1 MPWATDMLARAGL
14 WPARKPRS
22 RNRRIW
28 REIRAH
34 APRRYFHS
42 VRLLIRIARP
52 GAKRFERLVAHHL
65 CHGDFALRER
75 RGQFMVNQGIIKAD
89 SGRVLSR
96 VGKKDA
102 LRPRPIDGP
111 QAHRT
116 GLACAVQI
124 ASRQLKRLKLS

>member
-1 MPWATDMLARAGL
+1 MPWATDTLARACL

-22 RNRRIW
+22 QNKRIW

-34 APRRYFHS
+34 APRRHFHS

-52 GAKRFERLVAHHL
+52 GAKRFERLLAHHL

-75 RGQFMVNQGIIKAD
+75 RGQFLVNQSIIKTD
-89 SGRVLSR
+89 GGRVLSR

-102 LRPRPIDGP
+102 LPPRPIDGP
-111 QAHRT
+111 HAHRT
-116 GLACAVQI
+116 LVACAGR
-124 ASRQLKRLKLS
+124 SGYP